1 MYFTICPEYRG
12 KKQALLG
19 REEVI
24 HALKAR
30 FADITQRERD
40 VMSLVV
46 IGLLNKQV
54 GSRLG
59 ISEVTVKN
67 IVATRCER

>member
-1 MYFTICPEYRG
+1 MERSN
-12 KKQALLG
+12 ALLG
-19 REEVI
+19 REEEI

-30 FADITQRERD
+30 FADMTQRERE
-40 VMSLVV
+40 VMSLAV
-46 IGLLNKQV
+46 IGVLNKQV